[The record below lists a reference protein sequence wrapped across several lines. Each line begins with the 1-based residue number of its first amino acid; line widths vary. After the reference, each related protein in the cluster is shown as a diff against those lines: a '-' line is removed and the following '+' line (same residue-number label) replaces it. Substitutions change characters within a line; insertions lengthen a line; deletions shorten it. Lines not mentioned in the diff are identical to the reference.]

1 MSVLPRKEIETLLR
15 TSGGPCVSIFQP
27 TVRVGDTQQNS
38 IRFKNL
44 LRTAA
49 ERLSD
54 RGLRNPE
61 ADQLLDPARRLIDD
75 YSFWEHQ
82 SEGLALFLS
91 RDMFKTYQLPLSFD
105 ELAVV
110 EDRFHV
116 KPLFPLL
123 NGDGRFY
130 ILALSL
136 KNIRLIEATRH
147 GAREIELAGTGVPRS
162 LTEALGDLTRNFSQ
176 FQASTSSK
184 TVSRMPIFH
193 GHGTGEDDLKAEI
206 VQFFHRFDNGLSDLP
221 IDRGAPFVLA
231 GVEYLLPRYREASSL
246 PNILEEG
253 LRTGNPE
260 GLRPEELQEAAWEVV
275 EPLFMED
282 QRREA
287 ERYRELA
294 GTGLASSQ
302 LDAILPASHDARIEV
317 LFTARGVRVW
327 GRYDSDTRQ
336 VHFQEDQEAQSN
348 GSEDLIDRAAIQTWL
363 HGGKVFAVE
372 QKDVPEGMA
381 AVAVFRW

>member
-15 TSGGPCVSIFQP
+15 TSGGHCVSIFQP
-27 TVRVGDTQQNS
+27 TVRAGDTQQNP

-49 ERLSD
+49 DRLLE

-61 ADQLLDPARRLIDD
+61 VDELIDPARRLIDD

-82 SEGLALFLS
+82 SDGLALFLS
-91 RDMFKTYQLPLSFD
+91 RGMFKTYQLPLAFD

-130 ILALSL
+130 ILAVGL
-136 KNIRLIEATRH
+136 KNVRLIEATRH
-147 GAREIELAGTGVPRS
+147 SAREVPLEGEGVPRS
-162 LTEALGDLTRNFSQ
+162 VTEALGELVRNYTQ
-176 FQASTSSK
+176 FHAGTSTK
-184 TVSRMPIFH
+184 TVSRMPIFP

-206 VQFFHRFDNGLSDLP
+206 VHYFHRLDDSLADLP

-231 GVEYLLPRYREASSL
+231 GVDHLLSRYRMASSL
-246 PNILEEG
+246 PNLMDEG
-253 LRTGNPE
+253 LAGNAE
-260 GLRPEELQEAAWEVV
+260 SLRPEELQQAAWEIV

-287 ERYRELA
+287 DRYRELA
-294 GTGLASSQ
+294 GTGRASNQ
-302 LDAILPASHDARIEV
+302 LEAILPAAHDARIEV

-327 GRYDSDTRQ
+327 GRYDPESREL
-336 VHFQEDQEAQSN
+336 HFQEEQEGQRN

-363 HGGKVFAVE
+363 NGGKVFAIE
-372 QKDVPEGMA
+372 QKDVPEGRA
-381 AVAVFRW
+381 AVAIFRW

>member
-15 TSGGPCVSIFQP
+15 TSGGHCVSIFQP
-27 TVRVGDTQQNS
+27 TVRAGDTQQNP

-44 LRTAA
+44 LRTAS
-49 ERLSD
+49 ERLLE

-61 ADQLLDPARRLIDD
+61 VDELIDPARRLIDD

-82 SEGLALFLS
+82 SDGLALFLS
-91 RDMFKTYQLPLSFD
+91 RDMFKTFQLPLSFD

-130 ILALSL
+130 VLGLSL
-136 KNIRLIEATRH
+136 KNIRLIEGTRH
-147 GAREIELAGTGVPRS
+147 NAREVDLEGAGVPNS

-206 VQFFHRFDNGLSDLP
+206 VQFFRRFDDSLSNLP

-231 GVEYLLPRYREASSL
+231 GVEHLLPRYREASSL

-260 GLRPEELQEAAWEVV
+260 GLRPEELQQAAWEIV

-294 GTGLASSQ
+294 GTGRASSQ
-302 LDAILPASHDARIEV
+302 LDAILPAAHDGRIEV

-327 GRYDSDTRQ
+327 GKYDSESREL
-336 VHFQEDQEAQSN
+336 HFQEEQEEQRN

-363 HGGKVFAVE
+363 NGGKVFAVE

-381 AVAVFRW
+381 TVAIFRW